1 MLREFFYPLFVW
13 LTDYM
18 GACGLIL
25 YGGGKGGGQQDANI
39 GKALLAQSATADK
52 MSDFV
57 MKSYNDNQPMLQEL
71 QKLNGKVIEQ
81 NMDLSAKAGE
91 RADDAYSFYTNVG
104 RPVVQKSIE
113 ESNNWDSQENIDAA
127 RARAAADVQSAADN
141 AQAQQ
146 QRGLQRMGIN
156 PNSGKMLALNNQM
169 TIQKTAMTAGATN
182 NAAEARRTQAVG
194 LRQQASNLANGFTAQ
209 SMGQA
214 GQAGGFGTSA
224 AGVGGANLS
233 QGMSVQNQAMS
244 GMNTV
249 GNMYGSNA
257 SGYQNLGNA
266 QQQAAADSAAGWGQ
280 LAGMGM
286 SAMKLADGGKI
297 DGPGTGT
304 SDSVK
309 AVNTD
314 NSQPIRLSN
323 GEYIVSADV
332 VKAKGQEFFDK
343 LQERYHRPVNLG
355 RA

>member
-1 MLREFFYPLFVW
+1 MLIRTKHSGYMAGIRLYP
-13 LTDYM
+13 
-18 GACGLIL
+18 
-25 YGGGKGGGQQDANI
+25 GGGKGGGQQDANI
-39 GKALLAQSATADK
+39 GNALVKQANTADK

-57 MKSYNDNQPMLQEL
+57 MQSYKDNQPMLDKL
-71 QKLNGKVIEQ
+71 QKLNGQVIEQ
-81 NMDLSAKAGE
+81 NMGLATKAGE
-91 RADDAYSFYTNVG
+91 RADDAYNFYTNVG

-127 RARAAADVQSAADN
+127 RARAAADVQSASDN
-141 AQAQQ
+141 AQTQQ

-169 TIQKTAMTAGATN
+169 AIQKAGMLAGAEN
-182 NAAEARRTQAVG
+182 NAGEQRRTQAVG
-194 LRQQASNLANGFTAQ
+194 LRTQASNLANGFAGQ
-209 SMGQA
+209 SIGQA

-224 AGVGGANLS
+224 AGVGGAGLG
-233 QGMSVQNQAMS
+233 QTMGVQNQATS
-244 GMNTV
+244 GMQAV
-249 GNMYGSNA
+249 GSMYGSNA

-286 SAMKLADGGKI
+286 SAMKFADGGKVN
-297 DGPGTGT
+297 GPGSGT

-314 NSQPIRLSN
+314 NTQPIRLSN

-343 LQERYHRPVNLG
+343 LQERYHTNVG
-355 RA
+355 RAA

>member
-1 MLREFFYPLFVW
+1 MLIKTKHCGYIAGIRLYP
-13 LTDYM
+13 
-18 GACGLIL
+18 
-25 YGGGKGGGQQDANI
+25 GGGKGGGQQDANI
-39 GKALLAQSATADK
+39 GNALVKQSETADK

-57 MKSYNDNQPMLQEL
+57 MQSYKDNQPMLEKL
-71 QKLNGKVIEQ
+71 QKLNGQVIEQ
-81 NMDLSAKAGE
+81 NMGLATKAGE
-91 RADDAYSFYTNVG
+91 RADDAYNFYTNIG
-104 RPVVQKSIE
+104 RPVVQKSIQ
-113 ESNNWDSQENIDAA
+113 ESNNWDRQENIDAA
-127 RARAAADVQSAADN
+127 RARAGADVQSASDN

-156 PNSGKMLALNNQM
+156 PNSGKMLALNNQRA
-169 TIQKTAMTAGATN
+169 IQKAGVLAGAQN
-182 NAAEARRTQAVG
+182 NAGEQRRTQAVG
-194 LRQQASNLANGFTAQ
+194 LRTQSANLANGFAGQ

-224 AGVGGANLS
+224 AGVGGANLG
-233 QGMSVQNQAMS
+233 QNMSVQNQATS
-244 GMNTV
+244 GMQAV
-249 GNMYGSNA
+249 GGMYGNNA

-266 QQQAAADSAAGWGQ
+266 QDERSAQAAAGMGQ
-280 LAGMGM
+280 LVGIGASM
-286 SAMKLADGGKI
+286 SRFMADGGKVN
-297 DGPGTGT
+297 GPGSGT

-314 NSQPIRLSN
+314 NAQPIRLSN